1 MEYSGGDVI
10 AKVIKSHNVQYLF
23 TLCGGHIS
31 PILVGSKKIGI
42 KIIDVRSEVHAVFAA
57 DAVSRM
63 TGIPGVAVVTAGPGV
78 TNSITALKNAQM
90 AQSSL
95 ILLGGAAATIIK
107 GRGSLQDIDQ
117 ISLVKSCVKA
127 ALTINRNCDIIPVM
141 EQAFQTA
148 QQGIPGP
155 VFVECPID
163 LLYGEKLVRD
173 WYGSASG
180 NSNRKSVKS
189 KFFQFYLNHHVDRM
203 FACDL
208 DTVEPEPQEVK
219 IPQLKKSK
227 IVKAAQLIQKAK
239 KPVLI
244 IGSQTMLHPGETEK
258 LAAAVLKIGI
268 PVYLTGMARGLLGKS
283 AFIQMR
289 HKRGDALKNADL
301 VMIAGMPCDFRLGYG
316 RAINVKATFISIN
329 RSKSDLTLNR
339 NPDLGIQTDPCLFLC
354 ALAETGGSKKNRW
367 EPWIHK
373 LQHHDEQRED
383 EIMKLSEEKVDFV
396 NPLLFFKKLDGFLA
410 EDSLVVADGGDFVAT
425 SSYILR
431 PRTPLSWLDPG
442 VFGTLGV
449 GAGFAMGAKL
459 SKPNSE
465 VWLIYGDGAA
475 GYSLQEFDTCVR
487 HHIPI
492 IAVVGNDAGW
502 AQVARDQVEVL
513 KDDVATNLNRTA
525 YHRVVEGFGGKG
537 FQIEHEDQILPILE
551 EARKAAKDGKPVLIN
566 LLIGKTD
573 FRKGSISM

>member
-1 MEYSGGDVI
+1 M
-10 AKVIKSHNVQYLF
+10 
-23 TLCGGHIS
+23 
-31 PILVGSKKIGI
+31 
-42 KIIDVRSEVHAVFAA
+42 SEVKSMPYLLPMLFLE
-57 DAVSRM
+57 
-63 TGIPGVAVVTAGPGV
+63 
-78 TNSITALKNAQM
+78 ITALKNAQM
-90 AQSSL
+90 AQSPL
-95 ILLGGAAATIIK
+95 VVLGGAAATIIK

-127 ALTINRNCDIIPVM
+127 ALTIKRNCDIIPVM

-148 QQGIPGP
+148 QTGVPGP

-163 LLYGEKLVRD
+163 LLYSEKLVRD
-173 WYGSASG
+173 WYGSAAG
-180 NSNRKSVKS
+180 KPGWKSLKS
-189 KFFQFYLNHHVDRM
+189 KFFQLYLNHHVDRM

-208 DTVEPEPQEVK
+208 DTVEPESQEVK
-219 IPQLKKSK
+219 LPPLKKNK
-227 IVKAAQLIQKAK
+227 IEKAAQLIQKAK
-239 KPVLI
+239 KPVLV
-244 IGSQTMLHPGETEK
+244 IGSQAMLHPGETVK
-258 LAAAVLKIGI
+258 LASAVLKIGI
-268 PVYLTGMARGLLGKS
+268 PVYLTGMARGLLGAS
-283 AFIQMR
+283 GSIQMR
-289 HKRGDALKNADL
+289 HKRREALKNADL

-316 RAINVKATFISIN
+316 RAINAKATFISIN
-329 RSKSDLTLNR
+329 RSKRDLTLNR
-339 NPDLGIQTDPCLFLC
+339 KPDLRIQTDPSLFLC
-354 ALAETGGSKKNRW
+354 SLSEKSGSKRDKW

-373 LQHHDEQRED
+373 LQYNDEKREE
-383 EIMKLSEEKVDFV
+383 EIVKLSEEKTDFV
-396 NPLLFFKKLDGFLA
+396 NPILFLKKLDRFLA
-410 EDSLVVADGGDFVAT
+410 EESLIVADGGDFVAT

-459 SKPNSE
+459 SKPDSE

-502 AQVARDQVEVL
+502 AQVAREQVEVL
-513 KDDVATNLNRTA
+513 KDDVATNLNRTD
-525 YHRVVEGFGGKG
+525 YHRIVEGFGGKG
-537 FQIEHEDQILPILE
+537 FQIDQEDQIIPTLE
-551 EARKAAKDGKPVLIN
+551 EARNIVKDGTPVLIN